1 MEGIK
6 LKVQCIYY
14 NESSARN
21 FHYITV
27 VWHAG
32 VSLGITVVGHEKF
45 AHKEVGSL

>member
-6 LKVQCIYY
+6 LKVQCIY

-27 VWHAG
+27 VWHAS
-32 VSLGITVVGHEKF
+32 VSLGNTVVGHEKF

>member
-6 LKVQCIYY
+6 LKVQC
-14 NESSARN
+14 ESSARN

-32 VSLGITVVGHEKF
+32 VSLGITVVGPEKF
-45 AHKEVGSL
+45 AHKEVRSL